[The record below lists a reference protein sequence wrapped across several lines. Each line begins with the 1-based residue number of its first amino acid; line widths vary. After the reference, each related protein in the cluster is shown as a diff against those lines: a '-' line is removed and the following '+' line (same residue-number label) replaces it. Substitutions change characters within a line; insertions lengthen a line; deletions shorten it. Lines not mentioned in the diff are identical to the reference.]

1 LIIVMGVIFILGFF
15 LDFIEIAVVVVPIV
29 APILLADPAANIT
42 AVWLGVMIG
51 LNIQTSFLTPP
62 FGFALFYLR
71 GVAPLAVKTIAI
83 YKGVIAFICL
93 QLLALA
99 IVGYYPQMVNY
110 LPNRMSLLSESSPP
124 PRNPKLQICLEEYVA
139 KKISHSEK
147 DITEAIKEAKT
158 IELEFLPKKI
168 KSSLSSTFRSA
179 DLALNLIYDIEV
191 KAKAVLDNS
200 KEYRPLLNTVRTL
213 ESKVR
218 WNKKVIK
225 TLKGSLNY
233 LKSDADTVKRQN
245 VEEEIAQLENVILS
259 LKSQIP
265 ANWKETYKDF
275 NKLTKAETKARLKY
289 RKSADQS
296 FTPVLDFISILT
308 ANNAYFNVKSD
319 IETLRKKIIS
329 EDIKD
334 AELFAKKLKTKLSK
348 ISGATKVAAAIRK
361 IQKQLRPGKTDVE
374 KSLVAHEKALKLY
387 NDQATWRL
395 EADKK
400 IKSKLLLYLSS
411 ISETLG
417 ARQQP
422 KLTRSQALYLAKCN
436 SGHRDLSLNF

>member
-1 LIIVMGVIFILGFF
+1 
-15 LDFIEIAVVVVPIV
+15 
-29 APILLADPAANIT
+29 
-42 AVWLGVMIG
+42 
-51 LNIQTSFLTPP
+51 
-62 FGFALFYLR
+62 
-71 GVAPLAVKTIAI
+71 
-83 YKGVIAFICL
+83 
-93 QLLALA
+93 
-99 IVGYYPQMVNY
+99 
-110 LPNRMSLLSESSPP
+110 
-124 PRNPKLQICLEEYVA
+124 LQICLEEYVA
-139 KKISHSEK
+139 KKISHSEE
-147 DITEAIKEAKT
+147 DITEAIKDAKK
-158 IELEFLPKKI
+158 IELSFLPKKI
-168 KSSLSSTFRSA
+168 KISLLNSFKSA
-179 DLALNLIYDIEV
+179 DLALNSIYDIDI
-191 KAKAVLDNS
+191 KAKTVLDNA
-200 KEYRPLLNTVRTL
+200 KEYRPLLNAVRAL

-218 WNKKVIK
+218 WNKKKIK
-225 TLKGSLNY
+225 ALKSSLNY
-233 LKSDADTVKRQN
+233 LKSDADKEKRVA
-245 VEEEIAQLENVILS
+245 VEEEIALLENVILS

-265 ANWKETYKDF
+265 NNWEKTYKVF
-275 NKLTKAETKARLKY
+275 NKLTTAETKARLKY

-296 FTPVLDFISILT
+296 FTPVLDFISILN
-308 ANNAYFNVKSD
+308 ANNEYFNVKSD
-319 IETLRKKIIS
+319 IEILRKKILS

-348 ISGATKVAAAIRK
+348 ICGATKVAAAIRK

-374 KSLVAHEKALKLY
+374 KGLVAHEKALRLY